1 MEQLGLMNQAP
12 HPNAAKLFINWLL
25 SREGQTTF
33 QKTMNTP
40 NPVIESMRVD
50 IPKDPIP
57 PERRRAAGVNYI
69 VMDTPERSDQE
80 PVAKLLK
87 EIIKS
92 K

>member
-1 MEQLGLMNQAP
+1 MNQAP

-25 SREGQTTF
+25 SREGQTNF
-33 QKTMNTP
+33 QKTMNTTDL
-40 NPVIESMRVD
+40 VMESMRVD

-69 VMDTPERSDQE
+69 VMNMPEGSDQE